1 MPAPSPTSAH
11 RKITQ
16 MRVTTAVLIIGGSSY
31 FSMLAG
37 VLRSIIVM
45 RLIGPH
51 AQGIRRIV
59 DIGIKYLFNAHLG
72 ILHGTNKAVS
82 IHIGRGDQSKVEEV
96 EDVGITWTIG
106 LTLIAAIG
114 MAVYGLRNPT
124 GDITKAMATIIGAG
138 WLITQQTYT
147 LYRTIIRAWGNF
159 GALGIVGVIDTIATF
174 ALTILGAWKYGV
186 LGAMGGTLAAWCV
199 SLLSLHI
206 FAPLHIRV
214 RFKPRVALRLA
225 LTGLPIAA
233 VIFSDTLLRT
243 IDGAII
249 GHYLGDYSM
258 GLYSVAMQMAAYL
271 FAIPESAG
279 FVIWP
284 RILQAYGAADRD
296 PDELRRQIV
305 MPTLVSSFFMPFIA
319 GLAYL
324 MLPPLVG
331 TILPQFALSIGAA
344 QILAMAS
351 VFLALPMATN
361 SLLIANNREFVAV
374 AVKLIGAGVSGV
386 CCLYLVRNHGTLEQL
401 AAAAS
406 AGYAL
411 TAIASL
417 AVVLPRYETGA
428 FRTLKLFVLAF
439 APFVYACAG
448 LYLSHLTVGIFM
460 EPQAG
465 SWLWTILRLSVFTL
479 LMIPLL
485 SYGNRRTLLLT
496 QISLLYNSRRRK
508 RGQSDETN
516 A

>member
-1 MPAPSPTSAH
+1 
-11 RKITQ
+11 
-16 MRVTTAVLIIGGSSY
+16 
-31 FSMLAG
+31 
-37 VLRSIIVM
+37 
-45 RLIGPH
+45 
-51 AQGIRRIV
+51 
-59 DIGIKYLFNAHLG
+59 
-72 ILHGTNKAVS
+72 
-82 IHIGRGDQSKVEEV
+82 
-96 EDVGITWTIG
+96 
-106 LTLIAAIG
+106 
-114 MAVYGLRNPT
+114 
-124 GDITKAMATIIGAG
+124 
-138 WLITQQTYT
+138 
-147 LYRTIIRAWGNF
+147 
-159 GALGIVGVIDTIATF
+159 
-174 ALTILGAWKYGV
+174 
-186 LGAMGGTLAAWCV
+186 
-199 SLLSLHI
+199 
-206 FAPLHIRV
+206 
-214 RFKPRVALRLA
+214 
-225 LTGLPIAA
+225 
-233 VIFSDTLLRT
+233 
-243 IDGAII
+243 
-249 GHYLGDYSM
+249 
-258 GLYSVAMQMAAYL
+258 
-271 FAIPESAG
+271 
-279 FVIWP
+279 
-284 RILQAYGAADRD
+284 
-296 PDELRRQIV
+296 
-305 MPTLVSSFFMPFIA
+305 
-319 GLAYL
+319 